1 MSHYFINDEKV
12 KDLPFTFSFQI
23 KEKKFEFESNQGV
36 FSKDKLDEGTKILL
50 NTVLEYE
57 SNPETVLDL
66 GCGIG
71 VIGIV
76 LSSFWKTNMTM
87 IDINARACELAKKNL
102 ERHSIQAT
110 LKNDDG
116 IKEGNFEC
124 ILLNPPI
131 RTGKKVIYSL
141 FDQCLEHLN
150 KDGRLWIVMR
160 KQHGAQSAVNYF
172 EEKQANVERV
182 ARDKGYW
189 IMKITK
195 TR

>member
-12 KDLPFTFSFQI
+12 KDQPLLSFQI

-87 IDINARACELAKKNL
+87 IDINARACELAK
-102 ERHSIQAT
+102 RI
-110 LKNDDG
+110 LKD
-116 IKEGNFEC
+116 
-124 ILLNPPI
+124 I
-131 RTGKKVIYSL
+131 RFRPL
-141 FDQCLEHLN
+141 
-150 KDGRLWIVMR
+150 
-160 KQHGAQSAVNYF
+160 
-172 EEKQANVERV
+172 
-182 ARDKGYW
+182 
-189 IMKITK
+189 
-195 TR
+195 

>member
-1 MSHYFINDEKV
+1 
-12 KDLPFTFSFQI
+12 
-23 KEKKFEFESNQGV
+23 
-36 FSKDKLDEGTKILL
+36 
-50 NTVLEYE
+50 
-57 SNPETVLDL
+57 
-66 GCGIG
+66 
-71 VIGIV
+71 
-76 LSSFWKTNMTM
+76 MTM

-150 KDGRLWIVMR
+150 EDGRLWIVMR